1 MSELATWDALATA
14 LEAGREVALAVVV
27 GSRGSSP
34 GHAGALMAVGADGLI
49 AGTVGG
55 GVAEAGVL
63 ARLVSCLAAGD
74 LTPGEV
80 QLTHRPGSATASGLI
95 CGGEQWVAW
104 APVAAGQLEDV
115 RAVAAAVAAGE
126 RIAWTIGPEGWALG
140 QDTGAGEVTGADE
153 VTGAGEDTGAGEA
166 HAMVSG
172 PSHEVWVVGGGHVG
186 LALSRVLATLDF
198 WVVVA
203 EERKGLALFED
214 NPWAHRRV
222 SVPFAEL
229 GRRVPPGERTYVAIV
244 TAGAESDA
252 VALDALWDMPLGY
265 LGVMGSR
272 AKLARLL
279 AGRGEKPPRV
289 HAPMGVPIGSHSP
302 AEIAVSVAAE
312 LVAVRGRPSR

>member
-1 MSELATWDALATA
+1 MTELAVWEALATA

-34 GHAGALMAVGADGLI
+34 GHAGAVMAVGADGLL

-63 ARLVSCLAAGD
+63 ARLMEGLRAGD

-80 QLTHRPGSATASGLI
+80 QLTHRPGVETASGLI

-104 APVAAGQLEDV
+104 APMGGGQLEDV
-115 RAVAAAVAAGE
+115 HAVAEAVAAGR
-126 RIAWTIGPEGWALG
+126 RIAWTIGPAGWAITAG
-140 QDTGAGEVTGADE
+140 QAGAAGVAAPGEVA
-153 VTGAGEDTGAGEA
+153 ASSS

-172 PSHEVWVVGGGHVG
+172 PSHEVWVIGGGHVG
-186 LALSRVLATLDF
+186 LALSRVLATLGF

-203 EERKGLALFED
+203 EERQGLALFEE
-214 NPWAHRRV
+214 NPWAQRRV

-229 GRRVPPGERTYVAIV
+229 GTVVPPGERTYVAIV
-244 TAGAESDA
+244 SAGAESDA
-252 VALDALWDMPLGY
+252 VALDALWDLPIGY

-279 AGRGEKPPRV
+279 AGRGERPAWL

-312 LVAVRGRPSR
+312 LVAVRNGV